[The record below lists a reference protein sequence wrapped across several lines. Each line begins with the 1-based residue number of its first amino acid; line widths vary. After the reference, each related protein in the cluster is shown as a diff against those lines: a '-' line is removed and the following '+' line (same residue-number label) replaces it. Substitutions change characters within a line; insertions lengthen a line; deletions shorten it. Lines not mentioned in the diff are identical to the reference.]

1 MDSVPSVRFSR
12 IPALEKRVSLTT
24 ARSRQRH
31 PGAAQITDTARRRD
45 TYSAEQIQIL
55 EGLEP
60 VRRRP
65 GMYIGST
72 DLRRLHHLVVAL
84 VVNSIDEALAGYCDT
99 LIVTLHAD
107 RPVAVPHCR

>member
-31 PGAAQITDTARRRD
+31 PGAAPITDTARRRD

-65 GMYIGST
+65 SMYIGST
-72 DLRRLHHLVVAL
+72 DVRGLHHLVVEL
-84 VVNSIDEALAGYCDT
+84 VDNSIDEALAGYCDT
-99 LIVTLHAD
+99 IIVTLQRS
-107 RPVAVPHCR
+107 RPSRWC